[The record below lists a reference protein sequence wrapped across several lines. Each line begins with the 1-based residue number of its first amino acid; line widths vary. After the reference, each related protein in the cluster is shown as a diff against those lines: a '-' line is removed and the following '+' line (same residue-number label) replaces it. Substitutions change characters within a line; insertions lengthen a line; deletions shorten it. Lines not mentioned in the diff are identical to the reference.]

1 MQSTS
6 LFCGIKTANSPNPV
20 SRLEKRSLYLPK
32 KMHLKFCPSIINAYS
47 YRPSLV
53 RGGIPLP
60 NKVHPITLTEYWPQS
75 THRELPLPV
84 QHGDEGFAFEHDLP
98 GREPPLLLTG
108 CKWGI
113 QRRILTFT
121 MRGVLSSV
129 VHLVCFI
136 RDESKFCQGISLIFY
151 QILPRPVPYLSLRF
165 VSLYRL

>member
-121 MRGVLSSV
+121 MRGVLPSV
-129 VHLVCFI
+129 VLSFLSHPLSVMITLNLDLIPGPVSPASPLLSCFMI
-136 RDESKFCQGISLIFY
+136 E
-151 QILPRPVPYLSLRF
+151 P
-165 VSLYRL
+165 